1 MRDALENA
9 GISSEEVD
17 YINTHAP
24 GTPLGDAAETRAVKS
39 VFGERAY
46 RIPLNS
52 TKSMAGH
59 AYGAAGAI
67 EVVACIKQMEEGIL
81 HPTINLEVP
90 DPECDLDYVPNQA
103 RRADLDTVVSNS
115 FGLGGQNAS
124 LVLRRYRP

>member
-1 MRDALENA
+1 M
-9 GISSEEVD
+9 
-17 YINTHAP
+17 
-24 GTPLGDAAETRAVKS
+24 GDASETKAVKA
-39 VFGERAY
+39 VFGDHAY

-52 TKSMAGH
+52 TKSMVGH

-67 EVVACIKQMEEGIL
+67 EAVASIKQMVEGIL

-103 RRADLDTVVSNS
+103 RRADLRTVLSNN

-124 LVLRRYRP
+124 LVIRRYEP